1 MNPAAIDL
9 RLLRSFI
16 NTARL
21 GSVTK
26 AASVMHL
33 TQPALS
39 QHLRELAALTGVPLF
54 DRVGRGLSLTAAG
67 SDLFREIEPLLLQL
81 DFVLT
86 SAKDR
91 SREVRGS
98 LRVGAI
104 DTYARALVIPAVA
117 QLLDHHPELTVVI
130 EELPAP
136 EIDRGLAQGEL
147 DIGVAFSHLSSA
159 DIEQRTLF
167 EESLMLVYLAGKRR
181 VKPASVTLQ
190 QVAQH
195 PLALLNRSF
204 AMRRQIDAAFARAD
218 LTLDVRVEAANVDS
232 LIRLTEHGRFATIAS
247 SLAVNNHPNLQMQ
260 MIAQSDLSR
269 IAALR
274 WRQGRTFSPAI
285 RSFNSALENCIQT
298 TRLAN
303 GGPSQLRDGSAK
315 TRAG

>member
-26 AASVMHL
+26 AANAMHL

-39 QHLRELAALTGVPLF
+39 QHLRELGTLTGVPLF

-67 SDLFREIEPLLLQL
+67 ADLFREVEPLLLQL

-86 SAKDR
+86 SVKDR

-98 LRVGAI
+98 IRIGAI
-104 DTYARALVIPAVA
+104 ETYARALVIPAVA
-117 QLLDHHPELTVVI
+117 QLLEQHPELTVAI

-167 EESLMLVYLAGKRR
+167 EEGLMLVYLAGKRR
-181 VKPASVTLQ
+181 VKLPSVTLQ
-190 QVAQH
+190 QVAQY

-218 LTLDVRVEAANVDS
+218 VTLDVRGQFKNPCEG
-232 LIRLTEHGRFATIAS
+232 LLTF
-247 SLAVNNHPNLQMQ
+247 
-260 MIAQSDLSR
+260 
-269 IAALR
+269 
-274 WRQGRTFSPAI
+274 
-285 RSFNSALENCIQT
+285 
-298 TRLAN
+298 
-303 GGPSQLRDGSAK
+303 
-315 TRAG
+315 